1 MLSLTSIELQAN
13 SKKFSTKTKK
23 YIRISISTNIFYTK
37 KIQWQVPN
45 NHLFMLMMQQLNGL
59 KH

>member
-37 KIQWQVPN
+37 KIQ
-45 NHLFMLMMQQLNGL
+45 
-59 KH
+59 